1 MQSLDRKLKT
11 GALLRYS
18 FLYSN
23 ITELGLVLNVENDYN
38 FGAILIFLTNKN
50 VVKAP
55 LLHIDYEIIG
65 KDK

>member
-1 MQSLDRKLKT
+1 MKSLDRRLKT
-11 GALLRYS
+11 GTLLRYS

-23 ITELGLVLNVENDYN
+23 ITELGLILNVENDYN

-50 VVKAP
+50 IVKAP

-65 KDK
+65 KGK